1 MVKISLGSVNF
12 LINQTE
18 IKFIKKSTPKTY
30 KLINGAEIIEPVTD
44 NLEIIEFSGHFE
56 SFSNYMKMCNM
67 LKDGNPQNLMVTGIN
82 IPINMYVLIESF
94 TAWETGGD
102 IDAISYKLRLK
113 EFVSQRIKVVNLG
126 ESDNQTSIHIAGKEN
141 TIEIPNTYITKK
153 GDTLSG
159 ICKQFLGDEQ
169 KYKEIAILN
178 NIKNANLIQIGQVI
192 KLK

>member
-1 MVKISLGSVNF
+1 M
-12 LINQTE
+12 
-18 IKFIKKSTPKTY
+18 
-30 KLINGAEIIEPVTD
+30 
-44 NLEIIEFSGHFE
+44 
-56 SFSNYMKMCNM
+56 
-67 LKDGNPQNLMVTGIN
+67 
-82 IPINMYVLIESF
+82 
-94 TAWETGGD
+94 
-102 IDAISYKLRLK
+102 
-113 EFVSQRIKVVNLG
+113 VNLG
-126 ESDNQTSIHIAGKEN
+126 ESDNQTSIHISGKEN